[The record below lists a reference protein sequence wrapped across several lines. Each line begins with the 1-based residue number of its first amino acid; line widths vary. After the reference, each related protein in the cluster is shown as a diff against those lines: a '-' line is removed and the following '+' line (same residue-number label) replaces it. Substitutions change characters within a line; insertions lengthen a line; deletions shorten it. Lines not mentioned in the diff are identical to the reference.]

1 MMGADPD
8 MDDMD
13 MDMEPTDD
21 MGDTGDMDMDDM
33 DDMAAA
39 EPAAGGEDM
48 PDERAQRESVDPR
61 KLAKTLSKKK

>member
-48 PDERAQRESVDPR
+48 PDERAKRESVDPR